1 MEENIDYENSEN
13 LEENLDSEEL
23 EDSDVSDDS
32 DSQNDSEEYG
42 DESHEPQREKP
53 QKIDIR
59 ERLSQV
65 QRERYQAMQEAD
77 ILRHENEALR
87 KTAEI
92 ASGQALQQYDENLKR
107 RYENARIAKARAM
120 EEGDIQSQIDADS
133 DLAMISNEVYQTNFI
148 KAQNNYQSSQ
158 YQQQPANQ
166 YHDNSHHA
174 SQWVQENPW
183 FNNSSEEF
191 DPWLAGQVD
200 AACADYDTN
209 LRNSGQGHLIMSP
222 AYLNEVNKYADSLI
236 RHRNQNGQSKRE
248 LNMKQSR
255 TPVSPVRNGYSQTQ
269 NSSVRQK
276 VKPSQEEKDLARR
289 LGVDEKTYLQY
300 RLKDE
305 KDNSDRRARIR

>member
-13 LEENLDSEEL
+13 LEDNFDSEEL
-23 EDSDVSDDS
+23 ENSDVSDDS
-32 DSQNDSEEYG
+32 DLQNDSEEYG
-42 DESHEPQREKP
+42 DESHEVEREKP

-65 QRERYQAMQEAD
+65 QRERYQAMQEAEM
-77 ILRHENEALR
+77 LRQENESLR

-133 DLAMISNEVYQTNFI
+133 DLAMISSELYQTNFI

-158 YQQQPANQ
+158 HQPQNVYQEQKTP
-166 YHDNSHHA
+166 
-174 SQWVQENPW
+174 
-183 FNNSSEEF
+183 
-191 DPWLAGQVD
+191 
-200 AACADYDTN
+200 T
-209 LRNSGQGHLIMSP
+209 HLIEWGQKNQWMNNASP
-222 AYLNEVNKYADSLI
+222 EYDHELASEVEDFCHQFNYNL
-236 RHRNQNGQSKRE
+236 QTNGQAHLIESPEYLYHVDRKVSEFINQRGRQKRE

-255 TPVSPVRNGYSQTQ
+255 TPVSPVRSGYSQNQ

-276 VKPSQEEKDLARR
+276 VKPSQEEKDMARR
-289 LGVDEKTYLQY
+289 LGVDEKTYLQF

-305 KDNSDRRARIR
+305 KDNAERRVRMR